1 MKAILVSVGYSD
13 LLQITLPYNRPHF
26 DTVTI
31 VTSLEDAKNV
41 YPIAAKSNAHVIVTD
56 LFYAD
61 GAIFNKW
68 SALEWGLEQIGR
80 TGWLCVMDA
89 DVLWPKSVSK
99 RETENEIKWHA
110 SDVGETLYQSKG
122 MLCTPRRRMW
132 NEWPAHPG
140 VSCMLNMTWGKDA
153 GCLPLEQ
160 HWINFPLHP
169 QQREFAGFTQ
179 IFHADDPILG
189 QAPWHDTR
197 WIHCG
202 GADSEFQAKWQET
215 QKVRPPF
222 EVLHLGQAGTNWMG
236 RATMLADGTIPP
248 GSQEK
253 QEAIRQLWVTR
264 RQREGAIRS
273 GQQLPGGVFGPEKL
287 G

>member
-1 MKAILVSVGYSD
+1 MRAIMVSVDYSD
-13 LLQITLPYNRPHF
+13 LLALTLPYNRSNF

-31 VTSLEDAKNV
+31 VTSSEDAKNV
-41 YPIAAKSNAHVIVTD
+41 YPIAAKSDAHVLMTD
-56 LFYAD
+56 LFYKG
-61 GAIFNKW
+61 GAVFNKW
-68 SALEWGLEQIGR
+68 SALEWALDQIGR
-80 TGWLCVMDA
+80 TGWLAIMDA

-110 SDVGETLYQSKG
+110 SDMGGTLYQSKG

-132 NEWPAHPG
+132 NEWP
-140 VSCMLNMTWGKDA
+140 K
-153 GCLPLEQ
+153 LPTCVRPEQ
-160 HWINFPLHP
+160 QVIVDGFIPSEQDWTSFPLHP
-169 QQREFAGFTQ
+169 QQREWAGFTQ

-189 QAPWHDTR
+189 QAPWHQVD
-197 WIHCG
+197 WLHAG
-202 GADSEFQAKWQET
+202 GSDSFFQAKWQEA

-222 EVLHLGQAGTNWMG
+222 EVLHLGVAGTNWMG

-253 QEAIRQLWVTR
+253 QEAIKQLWTTR
-264 RQREGAIRS
+264 RQREAAIRS

-287 G
+287 S